1 MSLHSDI
8 DAGNIDFIHQ
18 VGTRMQNEGND
29 VALSLQW
36 NSAATGGLVEFLSIP
51 ADGYSMHE
59 VQPQMD
65 GSNDAGVVYLVECRI
80 KESELTASN
89 AAKIAAIVYGTQRY
103 QMEQMTAPSFT
114 RRYWKLLLRP
124 TETV

>member
-1 MSLHSDI
+1 MSLHTDI
-8 DAGNIDFIHQ
+8 DAGNIDFQHQ

-29 VALSLQW
+29 VALSLLW
-36 NSAATGGLVEFLSIP
+36 NSAATGGLVEFLNIA
-51 ADGYSMHE
+51 ADGYSLHE

-65 GSNDAGVVYLVECRI
+65 GIGDGPVIYLIECRI
-80 KESELTASN
+80 KEEQLTAAN
-89 AAKIAAIVYGTQRY
+89 AAKIAAIAYGTQRY

-124 TETV
+124 TEAV